1 MVRRL
6 QDCFLQ
12 TRRAAGCRLGWG
24 CAHRTQP
31 QTHPGGCDLQGPVE
45 LWCYTLLY
53 LPEHKAHIFPPGFP
67 GHAAGKD
74 SSSPGAVPR
83 TLVLANPAGQVR
95 PWLDG
100 RLPWDDGFC
109 SKVPPHLPDNSWLT
123 LGAPVHKEA
132 KCTDSSKRFPPGPVR
147 SDAAY
152 VGSALAKKY
161 IQGKNQNTVTWG
173 QHGTQP
179 AQGTYRLLYQQK

>member
-1 MVRRL
+1 M
-6 QDCFLQ
+6 
-12 TRRAAGCRLGWG
+12 
-24 CAHRTQP
+24 
-31 QTHPGGCDLQGPVE
+31 E

-53 LPEHKAHIFPPGFP
+53 LPEHKAHIFPPGSP
-67 GHAAGKD
+67 GHASGKD

-109 SKVPPHLPDNSWLT
+109 SKVPPRLPDNSWLT

-161 IQGKNQNTVTWG
+161 SYKGRTKTLSPGVNTALSLLKV
-173 QHGTQP
+173 P
-179 AQGTYRLLYQQK
+179 ASTPAKMTHVWYASRPRSNTC